1 MKPHSVAAQLRT
13 TDLARSI
20 RFYTDII
27 GLDLVFEYGDFYAGL
42 SANGQM
48 IHLKRVDQPD
58 SSIAEV
64 AAGEHLHLYFGSHD
78 VSALA
83 NSIEAKGVR
92 LAKPVHETA
101 WGTLEFA
108 LQDDQGHT
116 LYFGQVAQS

>member
-48 IHLKRVDQPD
+48 IHLKRVDSQTVP
-58 SSIAEV
+58 SPKLRRVNICISIS
-64 AAGEHLHLYFGSHD
+64 AAMM
-78 VSALA
+78 
-83 NSIEAKGVR
+83 
-92 LAKPVHETA
+92 
-101 WGTLEFA
+101 
-108 LQDDQGHT
+108 
-116 LYFGQVAQS
+116 

>member
-27 GLDLVFEYGDFYAGL
+27 GLDLAFEYGDFYAGL

-48 IHLKRVDQPD
+48 IHLKRVDQAD

-64 AAGEHLHLYFGSHD
+64 AKGEHLHLYFGSHD
-78 VSALA
+78 VRGLA
-83 NSIEAKGVR
+83 RNIEAKGLR
-92 LAKPVHETA
+92 LAKPVHETP

-108 LQDDQGHT
+108 VQDDQGHT

>member
-20 RFYTDII
+20 RFYTDVI

-64 AAGEHLHLYFGSHD
+64 AAGEHLHLAS
-78 VSALA
+78 
-83 NSIEAKGVR
+83 
-92 LAKPVHETA
+92 
-101 WGTLEFA
+101 
-108 LQDDQGHT
+108 
-116 LYFGQVAQS
+116 